1 MEILQ
6 NKAYYPYFISA
17 YMYNVLIGGAGSG
30 KSYACADDMVKR
42 CAERKR
48 RYIAARKVGA
58 TIVRSTWPLVLSRID
73 AMGLTKY
80 IDQNKQEKT
89 ITFANGSQIFFIG
102 LDDSDKLKSI
112 FDPTDAWLEEA
123 DQFNQSDFEEIDRR
137 IRSGTDNKI
146 TLSLNPVSQY
156 SWIKSYFFDNNF
168 VGDKL
173 LSIKTTYKD
182 NEVLRR
188 VNPGAWNKQ
197 AETLER
203 LKETNPS
210 AYRVYALGDWGIV
223 EGVVFTNWDEQDPP
237 AGLAPEGYGLDFG
250 YASDPSALIAVYHS
264 GDEIWLDEL
273 IYQSGLTNPQLS
285 SLMQSSGIEPYAEII
300 ADCAEPKSI
309 EELALMG
316 WYAIKPAMKGPD
328 SVRNGIGMMQAKRI
342 HITRRSYNLKKEFSS
357 YSWSKDRNGRELPIP
372 VDLWNH
378 GIDAARYFIQ
388 TRGLDAGVGG
398 CY

>member
-6 NKAYYPYFISA
+6 NKAYYPYFMSS

-48 RYIAARKVGA
+48 RYIAGRKVGA
-58 TIVRSTWPLVLSRID
+58 TIVRSTWPLVLSRVD

-112 FDPTDAWLEEA
+112 FDPTDAWMEEA
-123 DQFNQSDFEEIDRR
+123 DQFAQSDFEEIDRR

-188 VNPGAWNKQ
+188 VNPAAWQKQ
-197 AETLER
+197 SDTLER
-203 LKETNPS
+203 LKDTNPS
-210 AYRVYALGDWGIV
+210 AYRVYALGEWGII

-237 AGLAPEGYGLDFG
+237 AGLKPEGYGLDFG
-250 YASDPSALIAVYHS
+250 YASDPSALIAVYNS
-264 GDEIWLDEL
+264 GDDIWLDEL

-285 SLMQSSGIEPYAEII
+285 SLMQSSGIDPYGEII

-309 EELALMG
+309 EELAIMG

-328 SVRNGIGMMQAKRI
+328 SVRNGIGMMQSKRI
-342 HITRRSYNLKKEFSS
+342 HISKRSYNLKKEFSS
-357 YSWSKDRNGRELPIP
+357 YSWSKDRNGRELPVP

-378 GIDAARYFIQ
+378 GIDAARYSIQ